1 MKLAK
6 LTAAL
11 VAAGLA
17 LPVIAAPD
25 TATLQKLVERMEK
38 LEARNAEL
46 EKQVKSLQ
54 GESEEIAKGLDSPR
68 LSQYEPELTVRL
80 KAVEKD
86 ALEMKKSASLAA
98 GRRYTVA
105 SPMTDAPASAV
116 PSLTVYETVPRSPG
130 SPPAVD
136 PETRSWL
143 WPTASPLSDDPLA
156 ACTTTSLR
164 SSTRPVGFDTAASTS
179 TVASAWGRTNATTGA
194 VASCA
199 GASAASR
206 VMRAV
211 PVASRPSAETVTATR

>member
-86 ALEMKKSASLAA
+86 ALEMKKSASLADKFDGIKVGA
-98 GRRYTVA
+98 ALTTVA
-105 SPMTDAPASAV
+105 QHASGLPQGTTDAGGQLNYRADVTVELPLQAIGDIEHKVFAHVRMGQGQGLNAPFQPVSATSPAPPMPLPSAPAV
-116 PSLTVYETVPRSPG
+116 PTRTTRSPSSARPG
-130 SPPAVD
+130 I
-136 PETRSWL
+136 RRRFRC
-143 WPTASPLSDDPLA
+143 PLA
-156 ACTTTSLR
+156 A
-164 SSTRPVGFDTAASTS
+164 SSRTRGKP
-179 TVASAWGRTNATTGA
+179 WN
-194 VASCA
+194 
-199 GASAASR
+199 
-206 VMRAV
+206 
-211 PVASRPSAETVTATR
+211 